1 MVDHKETGTDDIKC
15 TSKVIWD
22 VVSSDENIT
31 IIMRLFSQSLV
42 KKLTNR
48 YNIKV
53 LHGRVKE
60 TRLRV
65 YMVVIFKVLHGQP

>member
-1 MVDHKETGTDDIKC
+1 M
-15 TSKVIWD
+15 
-22 VVSSDENIT
+22 SSDENIT
-31 IIMRLFSQSLV
+31 IIIRLFPKSLV

-60 TRLRV
+60 TQLRV
-65 YMVVIFKVLHGQP
+65 HMAAISKVLRGRP